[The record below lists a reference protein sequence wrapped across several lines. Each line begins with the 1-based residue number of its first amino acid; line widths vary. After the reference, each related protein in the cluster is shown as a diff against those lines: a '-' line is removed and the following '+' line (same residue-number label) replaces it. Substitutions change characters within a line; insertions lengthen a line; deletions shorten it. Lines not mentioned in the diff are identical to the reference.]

1 MTQEGTDRRQQQQQ
15 EPQQQ
20 PPGSTSLP
28 GQDEPGDS
36 ARNTQGN
43 LGTTQREWVG
53 RDYAA
58 DSDEEPT

>member
-1 MTQEGTDRRQQQQQ
+1 MANEGKDRDARSQE
-15 EPQQQ
+15 QQQ
-20 PPGSTSLP
+20 PHGSTSP
-28 GQDEPGDS
+28 QPAQDGGP

-58 DSDEEPT
+58 DADEEPT